1 MGKGSHDMSVC
12 FSQTLGSVEDPIDGL
27 HEVKNKD
34 FRKQNVPQGEQL
46 PYSSTPADI
55 EARRPENNAEKL

>member
-1 MGKGSHDMSVC
+1 MGKGSHEMSVC
-12 FSQTLGSVEDPIDGL
+12 FSQTLGSVEDPTDGL